1 MDPERHS
8 IMLAGPCPCKG
19 DTGYY
24 SSFLDLFFA
33 TYLMGEVLNAGGIMA
48 PDTTLGFP

>member
-1 MDPERHS
+1 MDPEGPS
-8 IMLAGPCPCKG
+8 ITLADPHPSKG
-19 DTGYY
+19 DTGYC

-48 PDTTLGFP
+48 PDTALEFP